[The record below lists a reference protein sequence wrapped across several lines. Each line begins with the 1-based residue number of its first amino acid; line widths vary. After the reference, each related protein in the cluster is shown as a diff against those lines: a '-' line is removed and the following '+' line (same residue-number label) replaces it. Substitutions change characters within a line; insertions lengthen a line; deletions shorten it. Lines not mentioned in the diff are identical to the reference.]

1 MPVCQ
6 EPVDRSPSKWGP
18 SYVSRCLNL
27 YYRDT
32 RTKVNLEISPKNLL
46 DQPRLCQIFRVMFQI
61 REAYIFLFYFTLPA
75 LL

>member
-1 MPVCQ
+1 M
-6 EPVDRSPSKWGP
+6 GAG
-18 SYVSRCLNL
+18 YVSGCLNL

-46 DQPRLCQIFRVMFQI
+46 DQPPQLCQIFQVMFQI